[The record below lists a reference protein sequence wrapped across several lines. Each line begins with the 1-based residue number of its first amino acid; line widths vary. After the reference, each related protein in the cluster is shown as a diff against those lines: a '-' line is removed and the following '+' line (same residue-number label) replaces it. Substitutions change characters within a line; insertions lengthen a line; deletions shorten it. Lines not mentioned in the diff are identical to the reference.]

1 MAEAPSTDSPDS
13 APAPASE
20 ASVEA
25 GRPDV
30 EEARSWV
37 GHEVDDIAGTAI
49 GKLDG
54 VLVDAQRG
62 RPEWLVVRTGR
73 FGQRSLVPAR
83 HAVGAAGHIW
93 VPYGHDAIRSAPR
106 GDGSKGLSRRDEQ
119 RLLDN
124 YGIGAEAGR
133 AAEIAAL
140 ADDTLTAQP
149 AG

>member
-1 MAEAPSTDSPDS
+1 MAEAPSTDPPDS
-13 APAPASE
+13 APVASE
-20 ASVEA
+20 ASAEA
-25 GRPDV
+25 GRPHV

-37 GHEVDDIAGTAI
+37 GDEVDDIAGTAI

-54 VLVDAQRG
+54 LLVDAQTG

-93 VPYGHDAIRSAPR
+93 APYGHDAIRSAPR
-106 GDGSKGLSRRDEQ
+106 GDGSRGLNRRDEQ
-119 RLLDN
+119 RLLDH
-124 YGIGAEAGR
+124 YGIGTEAGR
-133 AAEIAAL
+133 AAEVAPL